1 MIVKF
6 KELYLRGKMLLAKEI
21 LIGSF
26 LGGKILT
33 VAFSCCWLKVLWVCF
48 FFNF

>member
-6 KELYLRGKMLLAKEI
+6 KELYLRGKMLLATEI

-26 LGGKILT
+26 LGEKNT
-33 VAFSCCWLKVLWVCF
+33 NSCF
-48 FFNF
+48 